1 MDSQLF
7 FFINMGVA
15 AFFLIWFW
23 LGRKNSGNAP
33 TQLRL
38 RNQETPI
45 RPQSSSSA
53 PGTGSAFSAKKSPLS
68 SPNLTS
74 DEVAVQKAKNLNILF
89 LYNGHDWDAYQVL
102 GLPAGASL
110 PLVTERYQ
118 QLIKQAD
125 QGQLSF
131 YDAAYQAI
139 LKKF

>member
-1 MDSQLF
+1 
-7 FFINMGVA
+7 MGLA

-23 LGRKNSGNAP
+23 LGRRNVGNTP

-38 RNQETPI
+38 RNQETPMGD
-45 RPQSSSSA
+45 RPVPPKMNPNGQA
-53 PGTGSAFSAKKSPLS
+53 EAKKTLS
-68 SPNLTS
+68 N
-74 DEVAVQKAKNLNILF
+74 DELAVKNAKALNILF

-125 QGQLSF
+125 EGQLAF

-139 LKKF
+139 LKKL

>member
-7 FFINMGVA
+7 FFINMIVA

-23 LGRKNSGNAP
+23 LGRRNAGRTP

-38 RNQETPI
+38 RNEDTP
-45 RPQSSSSA
+45 P
-53 PGTGSAFSAKKSPLS
+53 KSPLEAR
-68 SPNLTS
+68 NNI
-74 DEVAVQKAKNLNILF
+74 DELAVQKAKSLNILF

-118 QLIKQAD
+118 QLIRQAD
-125 QGQLSF
+125 AGQLLF
-131 YDAAYQAI
+131 YESAYQAI
-139 LKKF
+139 LKKIK

>member
-7 FFINMGVA
+7 FFINMGIA
-15 AFFLIWFW
+15 AFFLVWYW
-23 LGRKNSGNAP
+23 QGRKNVGNTP

-38 RNQETPI
+38 RNQETPL
-45 RPQSSSSA
+45 RDSPA
-53 PGTGSAFSAKKSPLS
+53 PSKKPVSNDELAVKNAKS
-68 SPNLTS
+68 
-74 DEVAVQKAKNLNILF
+74 LNILF

-125 QGQLSF
+125 EGQLAF

-139 LKKF
+139 LKKL

>member
-15 AFFLIWFW
+15 AFFLVWF
-23 LGRKNSGNAP
+23 LLARKTPGSAP

-38 RNQETPI
+38 RNQETPLKPPSSDPSP
-45 RPQSSSSA
+45 PQQKMATALDSSEEA
-53 PGTGSAFSAKKSPLS
+53 AVKNAKS
-68 SPNLTS
+68 
-74 DEVAVQKAKNLNILF
+74 LNILF

-125 QGQLSF
+125 GGLIEF
-131 YDAAYQAI
+131 YGAAYMAI
-139 LKKF
+139 LKKL

>member
-7 FFINMGVA
+7 FFINMGLI
-15 AFFLIWFW
+15 AFFLISFW
-23 LGRKNSGNAP
+23 RGRRNVGRTP

-38 RNQETPI
+38 RNQDTPLAGPSA
-45 RPQSSSSA
+45 PQVPAGASSA
-53 PGTGSAFSAKKSPLS
+53 KPASKNLS
-68 SPNLTS
+68 S
-74 DEVAVQKAKNLNILF
+74 DEMAVQKAKSLNILF

-125 QGQLSF
+125 AGQLLF
-131 YDAAYQAI
+131 YEAAYQAI

>member
-1 MDSQLF
+1 
-7 FFINMGVA
+7 MGVA

-23 LGRKNSGNAP
+23 LGRQNTGSKP

-38 RNQETPI
+38 RNEETP
-45 RPQSSSSA
+45 RSSQPMSSV
-53 PGTGSAFSAKKSPLS
+53 TKSSTTS
-68 SPNLTS
+68 SI
-74 DEVAVQKAKNLNILF
+74 DEVAVQKAKSLNILF

-118 QLIKQAD
+118 QLIKQSD
-125 QGQLSF
+125 QGQLEF

-139 LKKF
+139 LRKL

>member
-7 FFINMGVA
+7 FFINMGLA

-23 LGRKNSGNAP
+23 LGRRNVGNTP

-38 RNQETPI
+38 RNQETPL
-45 RPQSSSSA
+45 S
-53 PGTGSAFSAKKSPLS
+53 GSASPRQPGAGGQATATSPLS
-68 SPNLTS
+68 N
-74 DEVAVQKAKNLNILF
+74 DEMAVKNAKVLNILF

-110 PLVTERYQ
+110 SLVTERYQ

-125 QGQLSF
+125 EGQLAF

-139 LKKF
+139 LKKL

>member
-1 MDSQLF
+1 
-7 FFINMGVA
+7 MGVA
-15 AFFLIWFW
+15 AFFLVWFW
-23 LGRKNSGNAP
+23 LARKNPGREP

-45 RPQSSSSA
+45 KPSSSPSPQPTKKMTEPSA
-53 PGTGSAFSAKKSPLS
+53 
-68 SPNLTS
+68 S
-74 DEVAVQKAKNLNILF
+74 DDLAVQKAKKLNILF
-89 LYNGHDWDAYQVL
+89 MYNGHDWDAYQVL

-125 QGQLSF
+125 QGQYDF

-139 LKKF
+139 LKKI